1 MMLSAYLV
9 CDFHELLKRPV
20 LLGSPAVFMRFK
32 SLAVYAVGVIESY
45 MKVRVI
51 FVDVAGHKIL
61 IFAFEELL
69 AYLLTE
75 LQCSFGSNFPRL
87 KTDDKVLGENGAFA
101 CTVFP
106 NLSKIMTCLQRIGA
120 ATFCYDKPA
129 VVGLFGVG
137 DVVQCCKVISRD

>member
-1 MMLSAYLV
+1 MLLAYLV
-9 CDFHELLKRPV
+9 CDVHELLKRPI
-20 LLGSPAVFMRFK
+20 LLCGAAVFVRFKSPAVDAIRIVENAMEMRMI
-32 SLAVYAVGVIESY
+32 L
-45 MKVRVI
+45 
-51 FVDVAGHKIL
+51 VDVAGHEIL
-61 IFAFEELL
+61 IFAFKELL

-75 LQCSFGSNFPRL
+75 LQGSLRCDLPRL
-87 KTDDKVLGENGAFA
+87 ETDDKVLGENGAFA

-120 ATFCYDKPA
+120 TTFCYDKPA